1 MADLQEQ
8 LQAILGNP
16 EAMGQ
21 ITAIAKALTGGGPQ
35 PQADPAP
42 ETPGAVQD
50 VDYIPVED
58 ETPPA
63 PGSPGGGDVPDLSA
77 LLSLLGG
84 GNAPQIDPK
93 LIRIA
98 LRVYSEYSA
107 QDDEKVAL
115 LNSLKPFLREER
127 REKLEK
133 AAGIARLSRVVR
145 VALQLL
151 REEGSEDV

>member
-84 GNAPQIDPK
+84 GNAPQIAPK
-93 LIRIA
+93 LIRID
-98 LRVYSEYSA
+98 SEYSA

>member
-16 EAMGQ
+16 ETMGQ

-35 PQADPAP
+35 TQPEPPQEASAP
-42 ETPGAVQD
+42 VLD
-50 VDYIPVED
+50 VDYIPVDE
-58 ETPPA
+58 ETPP
-63 PGSPGGGDVPDLSA
+63 PPESSGGGDVPDLSA
-77 LLSLLGG
+77 LMSLLGG
-84 GNAPQIDPK
+84 ENAPQIDPK
-93 LIRIA
+93 LIQIA

-133 AAGIARLSRVVR
+133 AASIARLSRVVR

-151 REEGSEDV
+151 REEGEEHV

>member
-21 ITAIAKALTGGGPQ
+21 ITAIAKALTGGASQ
-35 PQADPAP
+35 PQDGPPP
-42 ETPGAVQD
+42 EASGPIQD
-50 VDYIPVED
+50 VDYIPVAD
-58 ETPPA
+58 EPP
-63 PGSPGGGDVPDLSA
+63 PPDESSGGGDGPDLTA

-107 QDDEKVAL
+107 SDDEKVAL

-133 AAGIARLSRVVR
+133 AAGIARLSRAVR

-151 REEGSEDV
+151 REEGESDV